1 MTPVLRFYDHPM
13 SSNPRGEVLALLI
26 DGATVFESTIVLE
39 YLAKRWHSGSQPTR

>member
-1 MTPVLRFYDHPM
+1 MTRVTRFYDHPV